1 MKIFKSVPILFLSI
15 LFFAGCES
23 SIENQNLR
31 ASAVSVNGDD
41 IVFRVYPENSSGDI
55 MTGSLVTVTNS
66 ENEVLLLEF
75 DNDSQCY
82 ISSFDGLESDIYNIK
97 VISAAYKEAACIQ
110 IPHLRLT
117 KAPTIVSFSDSMG
130 NSVLSGKSINS
141 QSAVS
146 CAWNSLGNGIVYQV
160 SIKTVLSRIWTG
172 STSACNI
179 EIPKGT
185 LTAGKTYYLYLTAQ
199 KICGD
204 PYFSLPYYS
213 FSSIT
218 SSAVTFYVEE

>member
-82 ISSFDGLESDIYNIK
+82 ISSFDGLESK
-97 VISAAYKEAACIQ
+97 MSA
-110 IPHLRLT
+110 
-117 KAPTIVSFSDSMG
+117 
-130 NSVLSGKSINS
+130 
-141 QSAVS
+141 
-146 CAWNSLGNGIVYQV
+146 
-160 SIKTVLSRIWTG
+160 
-172 STSACNI
+172 
-179 EIPKGT
+179 
-185 LTAGKTYYLYLTAQ
+185 
-199 KICGD
+199 
-204 PYFSLPYYS
+204 
-213 FSSIT
+213 
-218 SSAVTFYVEE
+218 